1 MPVLLAALSSLVYGT
16 ADFAGGMASRRNDG
30 LVVTVVSQTFGCVVL
45 VAALVLWP
53 EVTVHPADLWWG
65 AFAGVGG
72 GLGLMCF
79 YPALARGPMSVVAP
93 TTAVCSAI
101 VPLLVGLA
109 TGDRPA
115 PLALVGVLLAIP
127 AIVMVARESGS
138 HGRAE
143 PRIVAMAVLAGVGFG
158 TFFIGMA
165 QTSSHA
171 GMWPLAGARVASIG
185 LVGLV
190 CVATRRSLRPT
201 EGTTG
206 LVAVAGMLDLV
217 ANALYLLAA
226 TRGLLSVVS
235 VLGSLYPAATV
246 ILAVLFLHERL
257 AKSQWVGVALAA
269 LAVALVA
276 AGS

>member
-1 MPVLLAALSSLVYGT
+1 MPVLLATLSSLVYGT

-30 LVVTVVSQTFGCVVL
+30 LVVTVVSQSFGCIVL
-45 VAALVLWP
+45 VVALVVWP
-53 EVTVHPADLWWG
+53 DVTVQPADLLWG
-65 AFAGVGG
+65 GFAGVGG

-93 TTAVCSAI
+93 TTAVCSAV

-109 TGDRPA
+109 LGDRPS
-115 PLALVGVLLAIP
+115 PLALSGVLLAIP
-127 AIVMVARESGS
+127 AIVLVARESAS

-143 PRIVAMAVLAGVGFG
+143 PRTVLMAVLAGVGFG
-158 TFFIGMA
+158 TFFIGVA
-165 QTSSHA
+165 QASSHA

-190 CVATRRSLRPT
+190 CILTGRSLRPT
-201 EGTTG
+201 AGTTP
-206 LVAVAGMLDLV
+206 LVAAAGMLDLV

-226 TRGLLSVVS
+226 TRGMLSIVS
-235 VLGSLYPAATV
+235 VLGSLYPASTV
-246 ILAVLFLHERL
+246 ILAVLVLHERL
-257 AKSQWVGVALAA
+257 ARAQWAGVLLAGG
-269 LAVALVA
+269 AVALIA